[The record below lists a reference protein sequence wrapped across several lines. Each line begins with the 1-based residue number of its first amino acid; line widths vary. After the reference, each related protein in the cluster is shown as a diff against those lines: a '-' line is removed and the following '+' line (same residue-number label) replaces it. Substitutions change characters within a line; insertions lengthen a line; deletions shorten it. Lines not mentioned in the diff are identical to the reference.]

1 MMGQLVGT
9 TDANEQE
16 DEVFNTQGDH
26 LYPKIASGHSLR
38 LGLQYLMQPK
48 DQLSKVARRFGS
60 TLRDLMQLN
69 PDIVASNQDANFQVQ
84 PRIRHEHLCL
94 QVPAIRVCKCA
105 CMRVCVCICLRPRIK

>member
-48 DQLSKVARRFGS
+48 DQLSTVARRFGS
-60 TLRDLMQLN
+60 SLRDLMQLN
-69 PDIVASNQDANFQVQ
+69 PDIVASNQDANFQV
-84 PRIRHEHLCL
+84 
-94 QVPAIRVCKCA
+94 
-105 CMRVCVCICLRPRIK
+105 